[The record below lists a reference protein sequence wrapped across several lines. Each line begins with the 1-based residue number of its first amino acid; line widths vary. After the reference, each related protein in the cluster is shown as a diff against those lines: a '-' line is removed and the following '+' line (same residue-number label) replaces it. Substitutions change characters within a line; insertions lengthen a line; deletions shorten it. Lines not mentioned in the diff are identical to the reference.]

1 MGTLTVRENIMFS
14 ANLRLPQTMSDE
26 EKRDRVDEAIEDLG
40 LAKCADTKVG
50 IIWRIETYISRLMS
64 CAVLQDNFNSPVSLK
79 IMIRLRSF
87 GNLLQT
93 PDVAI
98 LCSLLHRSCFQQ
110 KLLKTVNVERRLY
123 LQHLTVTDA
132 DREGNFIADCQSQYC
147 LELDWYNF

>member
-50 IIWRIETYISRLMS
+50 IVWRIETYISRIMS
-64 CAVLQDNFNSPVSLK
+64 CAVLQDNFNSPLSLK
-79 IMIRLRSF
+79 IMIRLHSF

-98 LCSLLHRSCFQQ
+98 LLPR
-110 KLLKTVNVERRLY
+110 
-123 LQHLTVTDA
+123 DA
-132 DREGNFIADCQSQYC
+132 MLARY
-147 LELDWYNF
+147 